1 MNVCLNSKEN
11 FMAMQVKI
19 PPHTEIIQREI
30 SRVFLG
36 TTFAYFLCGAVF
48 DSTDKSLLHT
58 HTTSVGVSMKFAFK
72 SHAQLARK
80 RGDFPL

>member
-1 MNVCLNSKEN
+1 
-11 FMAMQVKI
+11 MAMQVKI

-36 TTFAYFLCGAVF
+36 TTFAYFICGAVF

-58 HTTSVGVSMKFAFK
+58 QPVSGSPWSLPL
-72 SHAQLARK
+72 SHMRNLPEKEVIFLCNFIFQF
-80 RGDFPL
+80 DF